1 MSFVAVPARSAGR
14 YAQLIH
20 IYLWT
25 TCGIP
30 HDFPQNVDKRE
41 NLWITFS
48 VQRPYDN
55 RKSRGFQGLFGADFF
70 GKNACYPQTDCF
82 SGQGYPQYPVVCGKA
97 RHKFSRELA
106 GFPSFSR
113 QKVWN
118 CAQRFSGKNFV
129 GRGMH
134 REKGELWRNGPSARS
149 EEGSLGDRSLP
160 RPVGETGRRSVGNR
174 KERCLHRD
182 YASFPDSCPSGG
194 ILWARPLT
202 FPYRE
207 AMKGKSSQGA
217 KRTLTVGDRT
227 ARFFRSSMQTG
238 KPPFPE
244 GRGFGMR
251 MRKEG
256 LCASRLQA
264 AGLRPELSPAS
275 PLRPAFFG
283 LRMGTLGDF
292 IPQTPSLGPEPA
304 AASGGNRQAE
314 RRKSQ
319 GVPLAARLC
328 EFPGSPD
335 PFFAS
340 RGFKRLYL

>member
-70 GKNACYPQTDCF
+70 GENAGYPQTDCF

-97 RHKFSRELA
+97 RHKFSRGHA
-106 GFPSFSR
+106 VFPSFSR

-149 EEGSLGDRSLP
+149 EEGVRGLVPGLGVWGMKSPNVSISRSDERKKQAGSEANP
-160 RPVGETGRRSVGNR
+160 DGR
-174 KERCLHRD
+174 
-182 YASFPDSCPSGG
+182 
-194 ILWARPLT
+194 
-202 FPYRE
+202 
-207 AMKGKSSQGA
+207 
-217 KRTLTVGDRT
+217 
-227 ARFFRSSMQTG
+227 
-238 KPPFPE
+238 
-244 GRGFGMR
+244 
-251 MRKEG
+251 
-256 LCASRLQA
+256 
-264 AGLRPELSPAS
+264 
-275 PLRPAFFG
+275 
-283 LRMGTLGDF
+283 
-292 IPQTPSLGPEPA
+292 
-304 AASGGNRQAE
+304 
-314 RRKSQ
+314 
-319 GVPLAARLC
+319 
-328 EFPGSPD
+328 
-335 PFFAS
+335 
-340 RGFKRLYL
+340 

>member
-1 MSFVAVPARSAGR
+1 MSFVAVPARPAGR

-55 RKSRGFQGLFGADFF
+55 RKSRGFQGLFGAAFF
-70 GKNACYPQTDCF
+70 GKNAGYPQAGCF
-82 SGQGYPQYPVVCGKA
+82 SGKGYPQYPVVCGKA
-97 RHKFSRELA
+97 RHKFSRGHA

-174 KERCLHRD
+174 KER
-182 YASFPDSCPSGG
+182 
-194 ILWARPLT
+194 
-202 FPYRE
+202 
-207 AMKGKSSQGA
+207 
-217 KRTLTVGDRT
+217 
-227 ARFFRSSMQTG
+227 
-238 KPPFPE
+238 
-244 GRGFGMR
+244 
-251 MRKEG
+251 
-256 LCASRLQA
+256 
-264 AGLRPELSPAS
+264 LR
-275 PLRPAFFG
+275 
-283 LRMGTLGDF
+283 
-292 IPQTPSLGPEPA
+292 
-304 AASGGNRQAE
+304 
-314 RRKSQ
+314 
-319 GVPLAARLC
+319 ARLC
-328 EFPGSPD
+328 EFPG
-335 PFFAS
+335 
-340 RGFKRLYL
+340 

>member
-97 RHKFSRELA
+97 RHKFSRGHA

-149 EEGSLGDRSLP
+149 EEGVRGTGACRAQWAKQAGGASEIARSDACIATM
-160 RPVGETGRRSVGNR
+160 RVS
-174 KERCLHRD
+174 
-182 YASFPDSCPSGG
+182 
-194 ILWARPLT
+194 
-202 FPYRE
+202 
-207 AMKGKSSQGA
+207 
-217 KRTLTVGDRT
+217 RTHVPQAG
-227 ARFFRSSMQTG
+227 FY
-238 KPPFPE
+238 
-244 GRGFGMR
+244 GRG
-251 MRKEG
+251 
-256 LCASRLQA
+256 
-264 AGLRPELSPAS
+264 P
-275 PLRPAFFG
+275 
-283 LRMGTLGDF
+283 
-292 IPQTPSLGPEPA
+292 
-304 AASGGNRQAE
+304 
-314 RRKSQ
+314 
-319 GVPLAARLC
+319 
-328 EFPGSPD
+328 
-335 PFFAS
+335 
-340 RGFKRLYL
+340 